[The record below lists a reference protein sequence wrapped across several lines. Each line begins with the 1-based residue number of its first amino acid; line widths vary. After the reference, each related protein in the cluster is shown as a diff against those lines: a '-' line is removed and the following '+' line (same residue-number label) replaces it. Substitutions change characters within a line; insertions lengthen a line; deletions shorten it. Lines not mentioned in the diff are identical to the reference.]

1 MYNNKVILLTGAGGG
16 IGAAIAKELSQLG
29 AQLILVGRHQESLE
43 VVKSKLQG
51 QHDVLVADIST
62 TAGRQVIVAHCE
74 QREGGLDMLI
84 NNAGVSA
91 FTRFETM
98 SEEKVASVINI
109 NLTSTMLL
117 TQKLLPLLQA
127 KGSAQ
132 IVNIGSAFA
141 SLAFA
146 GFTVYSASKYGL
158 KGFTEALRRELHGGT
173 VDVRYFAPRGTKTP
187 FNDANA
193 EALNVAIKAN
203 IDTPEKVAIEFAE
216 FLQSNK
222 ARHFVGWQ
230 ERLFGRLNGLFP
242 GLIDKA
248 LAGQHSA
255 IMACLPK
262 QNTENEQK

>member
-29 AQLILVGRHQESLE
+29 AQLILVGRNQENLKA
-43 VVKSKLQG
+43 VKLNLLG

-62 TAGRQVIVAHCE
+62 PAGRQTIKEHCE
-74 QREGGLDMLI
+74 QRDGGIDMLI

-91 FTRFETM
+91 FTRFESM
-98 SEEKVASVINI
+98 SEDKIASVINI
-109 NLTSTMLL
+109 NLTSTILL
-117 TQKLLPLLQA
+117 TQKLLPMLQA

-146 GFTVYSASKYGL
+146 GFAVYSASKYGL
-158 KGFTEALRRELHGGT
+158 KGFTEALRRELHAGT

-203 IDTPEKVAIEFAE
+203 IDTPEKVAIEFVA

-230 ERLFGRLNGLFP
+230 ERLFGRLNGMFP

-248 LAGQHSA
+248 LAGQHEA

-262 QNTENEQK
+262 PNVEDAPK

>member
-1 MYNNKVILLTGAGGG
+1 MYNNKVILLTGAGSG
-16 IGAAIAKELSQLG
+16 IGAAIAKELSTLG
-29 AQLILVGRHQESLE
+29 AQLILVGRNQEKLE
-43 VVKSKLQG
+43 TVKQQLTG
-51 QHDVLVADIST
+51 QHDILVADISSSS
-62 TAGRQVIVAHCE
+62 GRQAIKEHCE
-74 QREGGLDMLI
+74 QHADGLDMLI

-98 SEEKVASVINI
+98 SEEKISSVINI
-109 NLTSTMLL
+109 NLTSTILL
-117 TQKLLPLLQA
+117 TQQLLPLLQA
-127 KGSAQ
+127 KPSAK

-146 GFTVYSASKYGL
+146 GFTVYSASKYGV

-193 EALNVAIKAN
+193 EALNIAIKAN
-203 IDTPEKVAIEFAE
+203 IDSPEKVAAEFVA

-248 LAGQHSA
+248 LAGQHKA
-255 IMACLPK
+255 IMACLPQSDDSK
-262 QNTENEQK
+262 N

>member
-16 IGAAIAKELSQLG
+16 IGAAIAKELSELG
-29 AQLILVGRHQESLE
+29 AQLILVGRHQENLE
-43 VVKSKLQG
+43 TVNQKLSG
-51 QHDVLVADIST
+51 RHDVLVADIASS
-62 TAGRQVIVAHCE
+62 AGRQTIKEHCE
-74 QREGGLDMLI
+74 QRAGGLDMLI

-91 FTRFETM
+91 FTRFESM
-98 SEEKVASVINI
+98 SEEKIASVINI
-109 NLTSTMLL
+109 NLTSTILL
-117 TQKLLPLLQA
+117 TQQLLPLLQA
-127 KGSAQ
+127 KPSTQ

-193 EALNVAIKAN
+193 EALNIAIKAN
-203 IDTPEKVAIEFAE
+203 IDTPEKVAAEFVA
-216 FLQSNK
+216 FLQSKK
-222 ARHFVGWQ
+222 ARHFIGWQ

-248 LAGQHSA
+248 LAGQHPA

-262 QNTENEQK
+262 SDGEKN